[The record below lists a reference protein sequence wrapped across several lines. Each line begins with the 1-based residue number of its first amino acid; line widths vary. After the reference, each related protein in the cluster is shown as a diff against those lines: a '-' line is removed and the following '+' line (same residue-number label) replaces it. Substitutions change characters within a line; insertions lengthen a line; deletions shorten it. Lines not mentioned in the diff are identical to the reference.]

1 MLFIRVKGPKRKE
14 VLTVS
19 DNQIIELFWQRSEDA
34 ITETD
39 AAYGRK
45 LRGLSR
51 RILQNQEDSEE
62 VVNDT
67 YFKTWQS
74 IPTNRPAFFYAY
86 IATIC
91 RNLSLNLLNWNRAAK
106 RRAEIVTITNE
117 MELCIPDLGQ
127 ERAMQGKDI
136 AKALDVFLDTL
147 PKESRVIF
155 LRRYWYAESVEDIAK
170 RYGMTESKV
179 KMQLLRTRNKLKDS
193 LEKEGIY
200 I

>member
-1 MLFIRVKGPKRKE
+1 M
-14 VLTVS
+14 S

-179 KMQLLRTRNKLKDS
+179 KMQLLRTRNKLKDY
-193 LEKEGIY
+193 LEKEGIS